1 MKTSNRLLGIGQ
13 ILVASAVCAV
23 YGPAQAQEIDQL
35 TAPGT
40 SSVSVGVGL
49 SSGEDKDRARSGM
62 FNGLRKHDTNGLLG
76 FSYADRDAST
86 GRWLSVEGRNV
97 GLDNREFG
105 ISYRLLGDMK
115 LWGDYSEIV
124 RHDPRTFNSGLI
136 GAGTTTPTVVVTGIG
151 AGSELTNMQLKRKSL
166 SLNAEKLFGGA
177 LQLEVNFKNEDKDGA
192 RFFGR
197 GFACTSAAAPACTGG
212 PTATAT
218 GWALLMLPEP
228 VDSTIRQLD
237 VKLNW
242 SRDKLNLTGGY
253 YGSFYTN
260 ANGNIS
266 PTVPAS
272 LRNGPGTLL
281 PLGTGLQAILNL
293 PVALWPDNKAH
304 QFYLSGNYKFTP
316 STRVNFK
323 YSYTH
328 ATQNEDFGS
337 MGLANAPAGR
347 TNLGGEMNWTKAQVG
362 FAAHPLS
369 PLHLHGDLK
378 YESKRNKTPV
388 DTYNIEGTG
397 TFSNTVQSPK
407 KLDGKLEANYTLPAG
422 YNLVG
427 GVHFENED
435 FGAFTPTANVAGI
448 SGIRQKLKETGYRL
462 ELRKSISETLTGSAS
477 FHSAKREGDSPWL
490 KPVSLSCQGVAT
502 SAAIAGMNGT
512 GVIPA
517 DTGLASVTTCA
528 TFNNGLAPA
537 SVTSKPIFPFLFED
551 RKQDKLRLVANWTPM
566 ERLGLTFLVE
576 DGKDKYTHPSTDH
589 GLRDSG
595 NRMYSVDASYA
606 LSDAWKLSAY
616 WSRGDRTVSA
626 GHSTGYDA
634 NLRDIA
640 DSLGIGVIGKP
651 TARLNVGADLT
662 FLDDTLKYNQRQ
674 DTTCLVLIPGCS
686 AANVASVAT
695 NIAFL
700 NTAGGLPDVK
710 YRLLRLKFFGAYAID
725 KVSYVR
731 LDLIHESTRFNEW
744 TYNFNGTPFSYNDG
758 TTLTAKERQS
768 VNFVGASYIYKFQ

>member
-1 MKTSNRLLGIGQ
+1 MKTSNKFLDGRHT
-13 ILVASAVCAV
+13 LVALAACAAF
-23 YGPAQAQEIDQL
+23 GPAQAQEIDQL

-40 SSVSVGVGL
+40 SVSVGIGV
-49 SSGEDKDRARSGM
+49 SSGDEKDRARFGL

-76 FSYADRDAST
+76 FSYMNRDAST
-86 GRWLSVEGRNV
+86 GKWLSVEGRNL

-105 ISYRLLGDMK
+105 ISYRQLGDMK

-124 RHDPRTFNSGLI
+124 RHDPRTFNSGLL

-151 AGSELTNMQLKRKSL
+151 AGSELTNMQLKRKSI
-166 SLNAEKLFGGA
+166 SLNAEKWFGGA
-177 LQLEVNFKNEDKDGA
+177 MQLEVNFKNEDKDGA
-192 RFFGR
+192 RFFGK
-197 GFACTSAAAPACTGG
+197 GFTCTSSAAPGCTAGG
-212 PTATAT
+212 AAAT

-228 VDSTIRQLD
+228 VNSNIRQLD

-253 YGSFYTN
+253 YGSFYKN
-260 ANGNIS
+260 ANSNITPS
-266 PTVPAS
+266 VPGSLFNGGTNTV
-272 LRNGPGTLL
+272 L
-281 PLGTGLQAILNL
+281 PLSTGLQAILNL
-293 PVALWPDNKAH
+293 PMALWPDNQAH
-304 QFYLSGNYKFTP
+304 QLYLSGNYKITP

-328 ATQNEDFGS
+328 ATQNENFGG
-337 MGLANAPAGR
+337 MGLLNAPAGR
-347 TNLGGEMNWTKAQVG
+347 SNLGGEMNWTKAQVG
-362 FAAHPLS
+362 FAAHPWS

-378 YESKRNKTPV
+378 YESKKNKTPV

-407 KLDGKLEANYTLPAG
+407 KLDGKLEGNYSLPAG
-422 YNLVG
+422 YNLIG

-435 FGAFTPTANVAGI
+435 FGTFTPTANVAGI

-462 ELRKSISETLTGSAS
+462 EVRKSISETLTGSVSYNNANRS
-477 FHSAKREGDSPWL
+477 GDSPWL
-490 KPVSLSCQGVAT
+490 KPNSLSCQGVAT

-517 DTGLASVTTCA
+517 DTGLASNTTCA
-528 TFNNGLAPA
+528 TFNNGIAGSNP
-537 SVTSKPIFPFLFED
+537 SSKPIFPFIFED
-551 RKQDKLRLVANWTPM
+551 RKQDKLRLMANWNPM
-566 ERLGLTFLVE
+566 ERLGLTFFLE
-576 DGKDKYTHPSTDH
+576 DGKDRYSHPSTDH

-595 NRMYSVDASYA
+595 NRMYSVDASFA

-616 WSRGDRTVSA
+616 WSRGDRTTSA

-634 NLRDIA
+634 KLRDIA
-640 DSLGIGVIGKP
+640 DSLGFGVVGKP

-662 FLDDTLKYNQRQ
+662 YLDDTLKYNQTQ
-674 DTTCLVLIPGCS
+674 DTTCLAPAPAFCT
-686 AANVASVAT
+686 ASTVTSTAT

-700 NTAGGLPDVK
+700 NAAGGLPDVK

-725 KVSYVR
+725 KTSYVR
-731 LDLIHESTRFNEW
+731 LDLVHESTRFNEW
-744 TYNFNGTPFSYNDG
+744 TYNFNGTPFYYSDG
-758 TTLTAKERQS
+758 TTLSAKEKQS